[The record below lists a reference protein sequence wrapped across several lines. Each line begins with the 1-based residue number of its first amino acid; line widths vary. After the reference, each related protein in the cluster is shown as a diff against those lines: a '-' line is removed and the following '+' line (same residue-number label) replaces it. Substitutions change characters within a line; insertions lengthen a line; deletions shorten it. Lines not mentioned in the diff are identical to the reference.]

1 MKTNKLTTQR
11 EMQREI
17 AENKI
22 AAYLSDG
29 KKRQYSEI
37 IKNVNLSRATISK
50 HLKEMEKTQKIF
62 KTTDH
67 VSGKYPYPVYY
78 QINPDTKTKIK
89 NQFTDLLTKYDSI
102 TEKELEKIDTPEK
115 LQLVLSTL
123 TSGVLPLFENI
134 EYFKQN
140 KKPKKSI
147 LIYSE
152 CASDFMFSIMKKCII
167 KYIERDLVH
176 YSGGGGF
183 G

>member
-50 HLKEMEKTQKIF
+50 HLKE
-62 KTTDH
+62 
-67 VSGKYPYPVYY
+67 YPYPVYY